1 MADVKKLIQIIN
13 KRESGGSG
21 KNTDTDTNNKP
32 KPKKVEDNKEK
43 YSPSDAEQIKKWYN
57 EYYKSPLFKENLYD
71 KGNAFLPEEGE
82 KESQAAINKI
92 RGLQYT
98 YQDVN
103 SAGYPKDTSYDLEN
117 TINLGNPNYY
127 GNQPKSTALA
137 HELGHVNQAE
147 ILSHQPR
154 NLALMLNRNEIS
166 DRKSAANKI
175 YKLSTKMQPRYGDGK
190 LMYPSLPS
198 VGLYRKSQLKE
209 WMDKEAHS
217 SSTYGHD
224 SNVGEIRADIMA
236 LRYLAAK
243 EGIWD
248 ASKEKPDSFT
258 PEMLNKLYEQKDLN
272 VSQTTKDSKGN
283 VTTNLPAEKS
293 KRKSN
298 LKGVNAPKNPGMIL
312 ERLRTRFKDSDLLY
326 LMNRIAKNEN
336 KDSNNNV

>member
-1 MADVKKLIQIIN
+1 MADVKKLIQILN
-13 KRESGGSG
+13 RREFGGSG
-21 KNTDTDTNNKP
+21 KDTNTNDKP
-32 KPKKVEDNKEK
+32 KPKKGEENKEK
-43 YSPSDAEQIKKWYN
+43 YSPADAEQIKKWYN
-57 EYYKSPLFKENLYD
+57 EYYTSPLFKENLYD
-71 KGNAFLPEEGE
+71 KGNAFIPEEGT
-82 KESQAAINKI
+82 KEGQAAINKI
-92 RGLQYT
+92 RGLKYT

-103 SAGYPKDTSYDLEN
+103 SAGYPKDTSYDLED
-117 TINLGNPNYY
+117 TVNLGNPNNY

-166 DRKSAANKI
+166 DRKNAANQI
-175 YKLSTKMQPRYGDGK
+175 YKLSNEMPPRYSDGT
-190 LMYPSLPS
+190 LMYKSLPS
-198 VGLYRKSQLKE
+198 VGLYRKSNLKD
-209 WMDKEAHS
+209 WMDKESHS

-248 ASKEKPDSFT
+248 ASKEKPGSFT
-258 PEMLNKLYEQKDLN
+258 PEMLNQLYKQKDLN
-272 VSQTTKDSKGN
+272 ISQTKKDSQGN
-283 VTTNLPAEKS
+283 VTTNLPGEKS
-293 KRKSN
+293 KSKGN
-298 LKGVNAPKNPGMIL
+298 LKEVKAPKNPGMIL

-336 KDSNNNV
+336 KDSSNNV